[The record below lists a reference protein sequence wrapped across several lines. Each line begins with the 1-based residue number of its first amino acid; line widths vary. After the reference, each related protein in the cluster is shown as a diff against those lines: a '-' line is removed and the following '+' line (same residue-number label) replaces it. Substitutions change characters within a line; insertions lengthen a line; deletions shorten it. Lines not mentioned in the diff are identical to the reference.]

1 MPEVSSSPI
10 PRSVTAGQLAQIL
23 GVTERTIMAKK
34 MAGRL
39 PVAPDGRIDLHAILR
54 AGVNALAGEH
64 LAVGPWEGEALH
76 NALRTAADAAARLVL
91 TRIMAAGPGA
101 DLGAVAAVAL
111 REALGLFG
119 VAEAEDAPIG
129 DRLGPLVAVA

>member
-39 PVAPDGRIDLHAILR
+39 PVAPDGRIDLHQLF
-54 AGVNALAGEH
+54 
-64 LAVGPWEGEALH
+64 
-76 NALRTAADAAARLVL
+76 ADRV
-91 TRIMAAGPGA
+91 GA
-101 DLGAVAAVAL
+101 DL
-111 REALGLFG
+111 
-119 VAEAEDAPIG
+119 
-129 DRLGPLVAVA
+129 